1 MKAGRIIGTICVF
14 TLSIFL
20 LAGCN
25 TSSNT
30 TSNYP
35 VGMKKKR
42 VNYTAHS
49 SKAPVVKSNKVG
61 NPPPK
66 NYVIPGNSKDPLYK

>member
-1 MKAGRIIGTICVF
+1 MKSGRIIGLICVF
-14 TLSIFL
+14 TLSLFL
-20 LAGCN
+20 LAGCS

-30 TSNYP
+30 ANYP

-42 VNYTAHS
+42 VNYTATS
-49 SKAPVVKSNKVG
+49 TKSPVVSSSSKVG

-66 NYVIPGNSKDPLYK
+66 NYVVPRTSKDPLYK